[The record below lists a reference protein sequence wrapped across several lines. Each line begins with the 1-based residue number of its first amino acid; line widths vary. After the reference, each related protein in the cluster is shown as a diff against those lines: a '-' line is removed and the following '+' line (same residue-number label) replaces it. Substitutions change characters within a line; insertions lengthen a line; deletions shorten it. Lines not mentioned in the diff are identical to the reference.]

1 MRKIKNFWHLLEAV
15 FWSLVYGFPG
25 RKLMVVGVTGTDGKT
40 TTVNLIYHI
49 LTEAGFKTAIY
60 STLSSAHTTTPPAE
74 KLQKFLAISLKN
86 GCTHAVLEV
95 SSHAID
101 QNRIWGINFAIGVLT
116 NIASNEHLDYHRTFE
131 DYQKTKLNFLK
142 NCKQV
147 ADWQKIKNYKFETRL
162 FGKFNWQNC
171 LAAIAI
177 AKALKIDE
185 EIIRKAVASFD
196 PLPGRLEIMTKKP
209 FLVIV
214 DFAHTPQA
222 FEKVL
227 PEVKKLGKRL
237 IHVFGCTGDRDKN
250 KRPIMGQIAA
260 KYDDIIILTH
270 EDTYSENPE
279 EIINQIEKG
288 VTYKGETLKGLTL
301 LRYSDRRE
309 AIQKALETAKK
320 GDVVFISGVGHQKTL
335 NLGGKEIPWSDQK
348 VVKEILNL

>member
-1 MRKIKNFWHLLEAV
+1 MRRIKNFWHLLEAV
-15 FWSLVYGFPG
+15 FWNLVYKFPG
-25 RKLMVVGVTGTDGKT
+25 KKLIVIGVTGTDGKT
-40 TTVNLIYHI
+40 TTANLIYHI
-49 LTEAGFKTAIY
+49 LTAAGFKTAIY
-60 STLSSAHTTTPPAE
+60 STLSSAHTTTPPAG
-74 KLQKFLAISLKN
+74 KLQKFLATSLKN

-101 QNRIWGINFAIGVLT
+101 QNRIWGINFTVSVLT
-116 NIASNEHLDYHRTFE
+116 NITDNEHLDYHQTFE
-131 DYQKTKLNFLK
+131 NYQKTKLNFLK

-147 ADWQKIKNYKFETRL
+147 ADWQKIKNYKFETKL
-162 FGKFNWQNC
+162 LGKFNRQNC
-171 LAAIAI
+171 LAAIGV
-177 AKALKIDE
+177 AKTLEIND
-185 EIIRKAVASFD
+185 EIIKKAVASFE
-196 PLPGRLEIMTKKP
+196 PLPGRLEMVVKKP

-227 PEVKKLGKRL
+227 PEVKKLGKHL

-250 KRPIMGQIAA
+250 KRPIMGQIAT
-260 KYDDIIILTH
+260 KYDDVIILTH
-270 EDTYSENPE
+270 EDTYSEDPE

-309 AIQKALETAKK
+309 AIKKALEIAKK

-335 NLGGKEIPWSDQK
+335 NLGGHEVPWSDQK
-348 VVKEILNL
+348 VVKEILND